1 MSQAETGDRKIA
13 IDKDWSSMEIVNVGT
28 GTQEE
33 YEGIDAEGK
42 IVLAAVNQWTENWID
57 QPYTEAFY
65 HGAAAI
71 VTYQYE
77 EDQQGY
83 GMYDLIDNEDACD
96 TINVQ
101 DICAEDLIPCGS
113 ISPVSYTHLDV
124 YKRQA
129 QWLLC

>member
-57 QPYTEAFY
+57 
-65 HGAAAI
+65 
-71 VTYQYE
+71 
-77 EDQQGY
+77 
-83 GMYDLIDNEDACD
+83 
-96 TINVQ
+96 
-101 DICAEDLIPCGS
+101 
-113 ISPVSYTHLDV
+113 PVSYTHLDV
-124 YKRQA
+124 YKRQNHMIA
-129 QWLLC
+129 